1 MARIALRHVTIAFP
15 IFSSHTRSIRT
26 AVFSRLGGSLA
37 AYNDTVIVRALVNIS
52 LDLTDGDRLGLVGAN
67 GAGKTTFLRVISGV
81 YPPLTGEA
89 IIEGKVSSFTD
100 IGLGMEPE
108 ATGWDNIVFRCVFL
122 GLTFAEARALAP
134 SIAEF
139 CELGPYLDLPVRT
152 YSTGMFLRLAF
163 AISTA
168 VQPDI
173 VVMDEM
179 IAAGDESFIQKAQ
192 KRLGDVLERARI
204 LVLASH
210 SHKIIR
216 NFCNKVLWLDHG
228 QVKMLG
234 STDDVLLAYE
244 RAALN
249 LRGDDDRVIET
260 REPTPVPV
268 VSDITHPPSD
278 SGSPQRQ
285 SSLRG
290 TAVR

>member
-1 MARIALRHVTIAFP
+1 MACISLRDVSVAFP

-26 AVFSRLGGSLA
+26 AVLSRLGGSLA
-37 AYNDTVIVRALVNIS
+37 AHNDTVIVRALQNIS
-52 LDLTDGDRLGLVGAN
+52 LDLVDGDRLGLVGAN
-67 GAGKTTFLRVISGV
+67 GAGKTTFLRVVSRV

-89 IIEGKVSSFTD
+89 VIEGKVSSFTD

-108 ATGWDNIVFRCVFL
+108 ATGWQNIIFRCVFL

-134 SIAEF
+134 SIGEF
-139 CELGPYLDLPVRT
+139 CELGAYLDLPVRT

-179 IAAGDESFIQKAQ
+179 IGAGDQSFIEKAK
-192 KRLGDVLERARI
+192 KRIGNLLERTRI

-210 SHKIIR
+210 SQPIIR
-216 NFCNKVLWLDHG
+216 NFCNTVLWLDHG
-228 QVKMLG
+228 KVRMFGLV
-234 STDDVLLAYE
+234 DEVLPAYE

-249 LRGDDDRVIET
+249 C
-260 REPTPVPV
+260 
-268 VSDITHPPSD
+268 
-278 SGSPQRQ
+278 
-285 SSLRG
+285 
-290 TAVR
+290 

>member
-1 MARIALRHVTIAFP
+1 MARIALRNVTIAFP

-37 AYNDTVIVRALVNIS
+37 AHNDTVIVRALANVS
-52 LDLTDGDRLGLVGAN
+52 LDLTDGDRLGLVGSN

-89 IIEGKVSSFTD
+89 VIEGRVSSFTD
-100 IGLGMEPE
+100 ISLGMEME
-108 ATGWDNIVFRCVFL
+108 ATGWDNIIFRCVFL

-134 SIAEF
+134 SIGEF
-139 CELGPYLDLPVRT
+139 CELGPYLNLPVRT

-179 IAAGDESFIQKAQ
+179 IGAGDESFMQKAQ
-192 KRLGDVLERARI
+192 KRIGDLLERTRI

-210 SHKIIR
+210 SQRIIR
-216 NFCNKVLWLDHG
+216 NFCNKVLWLENG
-228 QVKMLG
+228 KIRMLG
-234 STDDVLLAYE
+234 LTDDVLLTYE
-244 RAALN
+244 RATLN
-249 LRGDDDRVIET
+249 QRIDADRGTGT
-260 REPTPVPV
+260 REPTGVQVASGVP
-268 VSDITHPPSD
+268 I
-278 SGSPQRQ
+278 
-285 SSLRG
+285 
-290 TAVR
+290 